1 MFKFLKS
8 LFTPK
13 AEKAE
18 AWPFPMSKAED
29 KVPEAP
35 YKIEAPVKVVEAE
48 VGATVVKAHKQ
59 RANKPKA
66 NKPAQHKTKQ
76 QPKKAVA
83 PKITAPKAPKPPKK
97 PKLLT

>member
-13 AEKAE
+13 VEKAE

-29 KVPEAP
+29 KVTEAP
-35 YKIEAPVKVVEAE
+35 YKIEAPAKAVETAP
-48 VGATVVKAHKQ
+48 VKATP
-59 RANKPKA
+59 PKA
-66 NKPAQHKTKQ
+66 NKTKTTKPAQANPAQNKAKQ
-76 QPKKAVA
+76 QKKAVA
-83 PKITAPKAPKPPKK
+83 PNQSSPKPKKPKK